1 MTNLQNKNLINGRWI
16 DSTSSEAITVTN
28 PATGQ
33 VIAAVPAAT
42 SQQVQEAIRSSA
54 SAFTSWREAT
64 APYRSEILL
73 SISNIITSKDEEFA
87 QLITLEQGKPL
98 TESRAEVAY
107 SASYLRWFSG
117 EAVRIQG
124 DIVPA
129 DSPTKR
135 ILVLK
140 QPIGVAAAITPWNF
154 PLAMIA
160 RKMGAALAAGCTF
173 ISKPA
178 PETPLTALKLGEV
191 CIEAGVPPGVVSIV
205 NGAPEMIGGE
215 LMRSPLVRKVSF
227 TGSTEVGKL
236 LIRQSAGTVKKLTLE
251 LGGNAPMIIC
261 EDADLPKAVEAAIRG
276 KYRNAGQTCIC
287 VNRFLVH
294 QDVATRF
301 TELLVARSKELT
313 VGEGVSPNTQIG
325 PLINDEAATK
335 VSRLISSAKSEGAT
349 IALAP
354 SVHPGGSRFIS
365 PTVIT
370 GVTPTMTIWREEI
383 FGPISSIT
391 TFANDAEAIAL
402 ANDTTYGLA
411 AYIFSANL
419 ARAMKMSEKIDFGMV
434 GINDSAISAVQGP
447 FGGVKESGYGREGS
461 IYGVDEYLTLKYLSV
476 EL

>member
-1 MTNLQNKNLINGRWI
+1 
-16 DSTSSEAITVTN
+16 
-28 PATGQ
+28 
-33 VIAAVPAAT
+33 
-42 SQQVQEAIRSSA
+42 
-54 SAFTSWREAT
+54 
-64 APYRSEILL
+64 
-73 SISNIITSKDEEFA
+73 
-87 QLITLEQGKPL
+87 
-98 TESRAEVAY
+98 
-107 SASYLRWFSG
+107 
-117 EAVRIQG
+117 
-124 DIVPA
+124 
-129 DSPTKR
+129 
-135 ILVLK
+135 
-140 QPIGVAAAITPWNF
+140 
-154 PLAMIA
+154 MIA

-236 LIRQSAGTVKKLTLE
+236 LIKQSADTVKKLTLE

-261 EDADLPKAVEAAIRG
+261 EDADLPKAVEAAILG

-301 TELLVARSKELT
+301 TELLVARSKELNIGDGSCT
-313 VGEGVSPNTQIG
+313 STHIG

-335 VSRLISSAKSEGAT
+335 VTRLVSSATREGAT

-354 SVHPGGSRFIS
+354 SAHPGGSRFIS

-370 GVTPTMTIWREEI
+370 GVTPAMTIWREEI
-383 FGPISSIT
+383 FGPVSTIT
-391 TFANDAEAIAL
+391 TFASDAEAIAL
-402 ANDTTYGLA
+402 ANETTYGLA

-419 ARAMKMSEKIDFGMV
+419 ARAMRISEQIDFGMV
-434 GINDSAISAVQGP
+434 GINDTAISAVQAP
-447 FGGVKESGYGREGS
+447 FGGVKESG
-461 IYGVDEYLTLKYLSV
+461 
-476 EL
+476 

>member
-1 MTNLQNKNLINGRWI
+1 
-16 DSTSSEAITVTN
+16 
-28 PATGQ
+28 
-33 VIAAVPAAT
+33 
-42 SQQVQEAIRSSA
+42 
-54 SAFTSWREAT
+54 
-64 APYRSEILL
+64 
-73 SISNIITSKDEEFA
+73 
-87 QLITLEQGKPL
+87 
-98 TESRAEVAY
+98 
-107 SASYLRWFSG
+107 
-117 EAVRIQG
+117 
-124 DIVPA
+124 
-129 DSPTKR
+129 
-135 ILVLK
+135 
-140 QPIGVAAAITPWNF
+140 
-154 PLAMIA
+154 
-160 RKMGAALAAGCTF
+160 
-173 ISKPA
+173 
-178 PETPLTALKLGEV
+178 
-191 CIEAGVPPGVVSIV
+191 
-205 NGAPEMIGGE
+205 
-215 LMRSPLVRKVSF
+215 
-227 TGSTEVGKL
+227 
-236 LIRQSAGTVKKLTLE
+236 
-251 LGGNAPMIIC
+251 MIIC
-261 EDADLPKAVEAAIRG
+261 EDADLPKAVEAAILG

-370 GVTPTMTIWREEI
+370 GVTPTMTIWREEV

-391 TFANDAEAIAL
+391 TFANDAEAVAL

>member
-16 DSTSSEAITVTN
+16 DSTSPEAITVTN

-391 TFANDAEAIAL
+391 TFANDAEAVAL

>member
-154 PLAMIA
+154 PLE
-160 RKMGAALAAGCTF
+160 MGAALAAGCTF

-236 LIRQSAGTVKKLTLE
+236 LIKQSADTVKKLTLE

-261 EDADLPKAVEAAIRG
+261 EDADLPKAVEAAILG